1 MRHSIGPREVAIGLF
16 LILLGVVFWFSTK
29 VLDYSEI
36 KSTIFQELGL
46 FQEQHIEET
55 EELEQQSEQDVT
67 VEEAIETDSTTV
79 VPEETVPLA
88 PEPEPEPEPYRFTLL
103 GVGDNLIHR
112 GLYLQAAG
120 REGNRYDFGYVYTEL
135 AEHIQSATIASIN
148 QETMIAKSF
157 EPSSYPRFNTPVE
170 MAIALQELG
179 FDVVNLANNHMFDM
193 GDLGLW
199 ETLDLLRIEGFTVT
213 GAYYH
218 QEDYLQIPVLTVEDT
233 TIAFV
238 GTTQVTNGLS
248 LGPTTELYASVSN
261 SDAQVE
267 EFLQQVARA
276 KAVAD
281 LVVVN
286 VHWGTEY
293 SSTINQFQGDF
304 AQRMVEAG
312 ADVILGHHPHVLQP
326 VEYLY
331 ASDGRRA
338 VVAYSLGNFVSA
350 QDTAARM
357 IGGML
362 QVEFLVEGEEI
373 SIDSVVL
380 SPVITHYE
388 SNYNNIRVYPYEK
401 YSSDLANTHGVKSF
415 SSFSYNFIYQTVT
428 SIVSGEFLPEDFHL
442 LYG

>member
-1 MRHSIGPREVAIGLF
+1 MRHSIGPKEIAIGLF
-16 LILLGVVFWFSTK
+16 LILLGVLFWFSTK

-36 KSTIFQELGL
+36 KNNISQEFGL
-46 FQEQHIEET
+46 FQEET
-55 EELEQQSEQDVT
+55 PEQTTEQAPEQPQALPEQAVDGT
-67 VEEAIETDSTTV
+67 VEALPPPE
-79 VPEETVPLA
+79 PEEILP
-88 PEPEPEPEPYRFTLL
+88 PEPEPEPYRFSLL

-120 REGNRYDFGYVYTEL
+120 REGNRYDFNYVYQEL
-135 AEHIQSATIASIN
+135 AEHIQTATIASIN
-148 QETMIAKSF
+148 QETMLAKSY
-157 EPSSYPRFNTPVE
+157 EPSGYPRFNTPVE
-170 MAIALQELG
+170 MVDALKNLG

-199 ETLDLLRIEGFTVT
+199 ETLDLLRIEGFAVT
-213 GAYYH
+213 GGYYH
-218 QEDYLQIPVLTVEDT
+218 HEDYLQIPVLTVEDT

-238 GTTQVTNGLS
+238 GTTQTTNGLS
-248 LGPTTELYASVSN
+248 LGPTTELYGSIS
-261 SDAQVE
+261 STDAQVE

-293 SSTINQFQGDF
+293 STTINEFQVDF

-312 ADVILGHHPHVLQP
+312 ADVILGHHPHVIQP

-350 QDTAARM
+350 QDSSARM

-362 QVEFLVEGEEI
+362 NVEFLVQGQEI
-373 SIDSVVL
+373 SIDSVVF
-380 SPVITHYE
+380 SPIITHYE
-388 SNYNNIRVYPYEK
+388 SQFNNIRVYPYEK
-401 YSSDLANTHGVKSF
+401 YTSDLANSHGVKSY
-415 SSFSYNFIYQTVT
+415 SSFSYNYIYQTVT
-428 SIVSGEFLPEDFHL
+428 SIVAGEFLPEEFHL
-442 LYG
+442 LYS